1 MCISARPNYFQAFSV
16 AKLSTFLQTQKPVFM
31 FPQKK
36 STWMPT
42 SALHNQKLN
51 TWNCN
56 RLNKC
61 GLDYSGQHVC
71 QSSNNSSVS
80 DKNSSEKQIVFN
92 GNPPKKGAK
101 VWPAGRRNTAERQSD
116 HQHQYLDAYCFCQWT
131 ENMNNRI
138 CLRIYNTIRNKY
150 TLRPQW
156 GRDTAL
162 TIYIKSRYQLRPTLI
177 KRCSLKIQW
186 L

>member
-1 MCISARPNYFQAFSV
+1 MCISALPNNYFQAFSV
-16 AKLSTFLQTQKPVFM
+16 AKLSTFFQTLKPVFM

-61 GLDYSGQHVC
+61 GLDYSGQHFC
-71 QSSNNSSVS
+71 QSSNSSSVS
-80 DKNSSEKQIVFN
+80 HRTALKNRLFLMGIHRKRGPKFGLQDKGISINIWMHIAFVNEQRT
-92 GNPPKKGAK
+92 
-101 VWPAGRRNTAERQSD
+101 WTTAF
-116 HQHQYLDAYCFCQWT
+116 AYKF
-131 ENMNNRI
+131 
-138 CLRIYNTIRNKY
+138 YNTIGNKY
-150 TLRPQW
+150 TLRPQG

-162 TIYIKSRYQLRPTLI
+162 TIYIKSRYQLRAALI
-177 KRCSLKIQW
+177 KRCTLKIQW